1 MADIKLTRPLI
12 YDARQTPRDILPSEW
27 ADSLRLDY
35 LGRNEA
41 AAEIAERV
49 LLIGKAVYQLQVN
62 QEDILTRLQAV
73 ENALP

>member
-1 MADIKLTRPLI
+1 MPDAILIKPLI
-12 YDARQTPRDILPSEW
+12 YDARQTPRDILPSDW

-41 AAEIAERV
+41 AAEIAERI
-49 LLIGKAVYQLQVN
+49 LLIGKAVYDLQVRI
-62 QEDILTRLQAV
+62 EAI

>member
-1 MADIKLTRPLI
+1 MPDEKLIKPLI
-12 YDARQTPRDILPSEW
+12 YDARQTPRDILPGDW

-62 QEDILTRLQAV
+62 QEAILARLEAI

>member
-1 MADIKLTRPLI
+1 MADSALTKPLL

-41 AAEIAERV
+41 AAEIADRV
-49 LLIGKAVYQLQVN
+49 LLIGKAVYQLQLN
-62 QEDILTRLQAV
+62 QEEILTRLQAV
-73 ENALP
+73 EDALP